1 MLVFWSLFSLV
12 RNSVVLAVYLLFSVA
27 CFFTVHEHYLRGCS
41 SRSQYKPFLSYLRPF
56 YHKRDIKKVFH
67 TVVLEDHTNAE
78 DIILN
83 FITYEKPVVLSAGE
97 ISIGEAVASFEGASL
112 LTIETLPITDA
123 RLKTAWDHDLYRIR
137 LKSDSSDFRVS
148 VQ

>member
-1 MLVFWSLFSLV
+1 MSIISGDAAADHNINHSYHTF
-12 RNSVVLAVYLLFSVA
+12 VLSTIKGILKK
-27 CFFTVHEHYLRGCS
+27 S
-41 SRSQYKPFLSYLRPF
+41 SN
-56 YHKRDIKKVFH
+56 

-83 FITYEKPVVLSAGE
+83 FITYEKPIVLSAGE

-137 LKSDSSDFRVS
+137 LKSDSSDFQVS